1 MRAEKMSKT
10 AARGLDDEVD
20 ESPRALLK
28 SWMVYALAFS
38 VVYSLIAWPCVVSA
52 CRKPSPAA
60 AAAADDDTSDDVEPD
75 DDD

>member
-60 AAAADDDTSDDVEPD
+60 AAAADDTSDDVEPD

>member
-20 ESPRALLK
+20 DSPRALLK

-60 AAAADDDTSDDVEPD
+60 AAADDTSDDVEPD